1 MHRPRNTIAVAKT
14 KQRGRSS
21 AESSGKGL
29 RMGTGRYE
37 WEGGGVSE
45 RDGGEWGDWARRML
59 IWVHTG
65 VQLVGGWK
73 S

>member
-1 MHRPRNTIAVAKT
+1 M
-14 KQRGRSS
+14 
-21 AESSGKGL
+21 
-29 RMGTGRYE
+29 GRYE
-37 WEGGGVSE
+37 WEGRGGSE